1 MRLSF
6 YSPALAFCPLR
17 ICYHL
22 PAVDEVEAPIEK
34 AITSFQELQAIF
46 EAGAREWEQ
55 SDDCRRLRNALERIP
70 SSTLNGISRIVA
82 FACSTMAYNGSPC
95 QNPSIAQHGM
105 VLTIR
110 DFLQRKSG
118 SRIRCFAQDP
128 AYTEIDKAVLQY
140 TGITVLDD
148 PRAFLEVD
156 EASFIV
162 SIGPDVPIRQV
173 VLDIA
178 RPAAMI
184 WDKVKSPEETFEF
197 WSEQCKNPDIFP
209 DGGPADLEDL
219 EGIP

>member
-17 ICYHL
+17 ISYLL
-22 PAVDEVEAPIEK
+22 PAIDEVGTPIEK
-34 AITSFQELQAIF
+34 PITSFQELQAIL

-55 SDDCRRLRNALERIP
+55 SNDCQRLRNALERIP
-70 SSTLNGISRIVA
+70 SSTLNGISKIVA
-82 FACSTMAYNGSPC
+82 FACSTIAYDDSPC
-95 QNPSIAQHGM
+95 QKPSIAQHAM

-110 DFLQRKSG
+110 DFLQRKNG
-118 SRIRCFAQDP
+118 SQIRCFAQDP
-128 AYTEIDKAVLQY
+128 AYTEIDKAVLQCI
-140 TGITVLDD
+140 GITVLDD

-162 SIGPDVPIRQV
+162 SVGPDVPIRQI

-197 WSEQCKNPDIFP
+197 WSESCKNPDIFP
-209 DGGPADLEDL
+209 DGGPADLEEL
-219 EGIP
+219 EGHP

>member
-6 YSPALAFCPLR
+6 DSPALAFCPLR
-17 ICYHL
+17 IFYRL
-22 PAVDEVEAPIEK
+22 TDIDEVETPIENT
-34 AITSFQELQAIF
+34 ITSFQKLQAIF
-46 EAGAREWEQ
+46 EAGALEWEQ
-55 SDDCRRLRNALERIP
+55 SDDCQRLRNALERIP
-70 SSTLNGISRIVA
+70 SSTLNGISKIVA
-82 FACSTMAYNGSPC
+82 IACSTMAYDEPSC
-95 QNPSIAQHGM
+95 QKPSIAQHAM

-110 DFLQRKSG
+110 DFLQRKNG
-118 SRIRCFAQDP
+118 SQIRCFAQDP
-128 AYTEIDKAVLQY
+128 AYTEIDKAVLQS

-162 SIGPDVPIRQV
+162 SVGPDVPVRQIV
-173 VLDIA
+173 IDIA

-197 WSEQCKNPDIFP
+197 WSKLCKIPDIFL
-209 DGGPADLEDL
+209 DGGPADLEEL